1 VVSTPAASIGA
12 AVSEVIRMANEMR
25 DLVGPGRLASAMSA
39 HNPLSAW
46 LAELAGFDGI
56 WASGFELSAAYGV
69 PDASLLSFTQHLDM
83 TRAIVERVS
92 VPVVADLDTG
102 YGNAVNVMHVVG
114 AYARAGV
121 AAVVIED
128 KIFPKDTSLL
138 AGGRQD
144 LVRVEEFQGKIA
156 AALAAGRERDLL
168 VIARTEALIAD
179 LGIDEALRRASAYAE
194 ARADMIL
201 VHSKQKTPDEIVAF
215 SQRWQGKTRL
225 VVVPTAYPDLTEAK
239 IRELGNIGMVIYGN
253 HAVRAAVTAMRQ
265 VFAEIRADGGIQNID
280 KRIAAVEEIFD
291 LQRVAE
297 MKSIEQKY
305 LR

>member
-1 VVSTPAASIGA
+1 
-12 AVSEVIRMANEMR
+12 
-25 DLVGPGRLASAMSA
+25 
-39 HNPLSAW
+39 
-46 LAELAGFDGI
+46 
-56 WASGFELSAAYGV
+56 
-69 PDASLLSFTQHLDM
+69 
-83 TRAIVERVS
+83 
-92 VPVVADLDTG
+92 
-102 YGNAVNVMHVVG
+102 
-114 AYARAGV
+114 
-121 AAVVIED
+121 
-128 KIFPKDTSLL
+128 
-138 AGGRQD
+138 
-144 LVRVEEFQGKIA
+144 
-156 AALAAGRERDLL
+156 
-168 VIARTEALIAD
+168 
-179 LGIDEALRRASAYAE
+179 
-194 ARADMIL
+194 MIL

>member
-1 VVSTPAASIGA
+1 MT
-12 AVSEVIRMANEMR
+12 NKLR
-25 DLVGPGRLASAMSA
+25 DLVGPGKLASVMSA
-39 HNPLSAW
+39 HNPLSAR

-92 VPVVADLDTG
+92 VPVIADLDTG

-121 AAVVIED
+121 AAVVVED
-128 KIFPKDTSLL
+128 KTFPKDTSLL

-144 LVRVEEFQGKIA
+144 LVRIEEFQGKIA
-156 AALAAGRERDLL
+156 AARAAVSEHDLL
-168 VIARTEALIAD
+168 LVARTEALIAD
-179 LGIDEALRRASAYAE
+179 FGLDEALRRAHAYGE
-194 ARADMIL
+194 AGADMIL

-215 SQRWQGKTRL
+215 ARRWRGETRL
-225 VVVPTAYPDLTEAK
+225 VVVPTAYPDLTEAR

-265 VFAEIRADGGIQNID
+265 VFAEIRADGGIHNVD
-280 KRIAAVEEIFD
+280 KHIVSVEEIFE
-291 LQRVAE
+291 LQRVTE
-297 MKSIEQKY
+297 MNAIEREF

>member
-1 VVSTPAASIGA
+1 MT
-12 AVSEVIRMANEMR
+12 NTLR
-25 DLVGPGRLASAMSA
+25 DLAGPGRLATVMSA
-39 HNPLSAW
+39 HNPLSAR
-46 LAELAGFDGI
+46 LAELAGFVGI

-69 PDASLLSFTQHLDM
+69 PDASLLSLTQHLDM
-83 TRAIVERVS
+83 TRAIVERVA

-144 LVRVEEFQGKIA
+144 LVRIEEFQGKIA
-156 AALAAGRERDLL
+156 AARAAGSERDLL
-168 VIARTEALIAD
+168 VVARTEALIAD
-179 LGIDEALRRASAYAE
+179 LGLDEALMRAQAYAE
-194 ARADMIL
+194 AGANMIL

-215 SQRWQGKTRL
+215 ARRWQGETPV
-225 VVVPTAYPDLTEAK
+225 VVVPTAYPDLTEAR
-239 IRELGNIGMVIYGN
+239 IRELGNIGMVIYGD

-265 VFAEIRADGGIQNID
+265 VFAAIRADGGIHNVD
-280 KRIAAVEEIFD
+280 KRIVSVEEIFE
-291 LQRVAE
+291 LQRAAE
-297 MKSIEQKY
+297 MKAIEQKY